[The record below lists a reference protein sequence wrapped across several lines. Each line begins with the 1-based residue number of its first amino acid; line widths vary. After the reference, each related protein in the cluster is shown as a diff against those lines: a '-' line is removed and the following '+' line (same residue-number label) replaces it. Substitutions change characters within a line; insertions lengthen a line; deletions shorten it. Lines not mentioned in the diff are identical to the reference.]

1 MEKSKELH
9 FFFAGNGIS
18 CSEEGDKGFTGHISK
33 TRHINITPGKTFTR
47 ENLQKIYDMADS
59 GNMIFSNGNTLGY
72 LVLNPIH
79 KPTKEYINNITNEV
93 YQLSVEVIDGKKYV
107 CTRDGQIFSDDP
119 NKYQDIPIVSNPE
132 NKKFL
137 LTNYSKE
144 YDGHTLYRIR
154 ALKDFA
160 GTGMAVIEVSHRSKE
175 WGEVMDEC
183 RSLWK
188 ELLNIPDTHEVL
200 FLGGGASLQFLYVA
214 MNFLEKKAAYLE
226 TGVWAKKA
234 LKEAKGIGDAYA
246 LASSADKTYSYIPKG
261 YVIPE
266 DIDYFHITTNNTI
279 YGTEIRYDM
288 DCPVPLIA
296 DMSSDIMSRPVDV
309 SKYALIY
316 GGAQKNVGPA
326 GVTFAIVRKDA
337 LGKVSRYIPTMLDY
351 RTHVDGASMFNTPP
365 VFSIFVMNETLKW
378 LKGIGGVEA
387 INKINVGKAELLY
400 NEIDRNPLFVGTAA
414 KEDRSIMNVCFVMAP
429 GYEALQDEFM
439 AYAKEHGMVG
449 IKGHRSVGGFR
460 ASIYNACPVESVEAL
475 VSCMQEFAAKKA

>member
-1 MEKSKELH
+1 MKKGHNFNAGPCVLPDQAIEKSIE
-9 FFFAGNGIS
+9 
-18 CSEEGDKGFTGHISK
+18 
-33 TRHINITPGKTFTR
+33 
-47 ENLQKIYDMADS
+47 
-59 GNMIFSNGNTLGY
+59 
-72 LVLNPIH
+72 
-79 KPTKEYINNITNEV
+79 
-93 YQLSVEVIDGKKYV
+93 
-107 CTRDGQIFSDDP
+107 
-119 NKYQDIPIVSNPE
+119 
-132 NKKFL
+132 
-137 LTNYSKE
+137 
-144 YDGHTLYRIR
+144 

-183 RSLWK
+183 RSLWR

-200 FLGGGASLQFLYVA
+200 FLGGGASMQFLYVA

-234 LKEAKGIGDAYA
+234 LKEAKGLGDAYA
-246 LASSADKTYSYIPKG
+246 LASSADKTFSYIPKG

-279 YGTEIRYDM
+279 YGTEIRYDI
-288 DCPVPLIA
+288 DSPVPLIA
-296 DMSSDIMSRPVDV
+296 DMSSDILSRPVDV
-309 SKYALIY
+309 GKYALIY

-326 GVTFAIVRKDA
+326 GVAFAIVRKDA

-351 RTHVDGASMFNTPP
+351 RTHIDGGSMFNTPP
-365 VFSIFVMNETLKW
+365 VFPIFVMNETLKW

-387 INKINVGKAELLY
+387 INKINVHKAGILY
-400 NEIDRNPLFVGTAA
+400 DEIDRNPLFVGTAA

-429 GYEALQDEFM
+429 GYESLQDEFM
-439 AYAKEHGMVG
+439 AYAKERGMVG

-475 VSCMQEFAAKKA
+475 VSCMQEFAALKA